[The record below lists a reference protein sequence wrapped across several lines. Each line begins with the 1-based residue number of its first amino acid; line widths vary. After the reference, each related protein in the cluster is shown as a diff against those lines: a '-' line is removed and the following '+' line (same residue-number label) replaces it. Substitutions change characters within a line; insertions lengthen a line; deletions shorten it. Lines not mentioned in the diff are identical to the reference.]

1 MKHKIVLTGLMA
13 ATLACA
19 IMLPE
24 LLEKTPSDQVADATV
39 IEAEEDVE
47 LPVEVLIPIVA
58 YEDAVGD
65 PLLPEPLTLA
75 QVAQQQALALSA
87 TSTVSTTVE
96 RLSVTTTRITTTSSI
111 STTSTASDGN

>member
-1 MKHKIVLTGLMA
+1 MKHKIVLTCLMA
-13 ATLACA
+13 ATLAGA

-24 LLEKTPSDQVADATV
+24 LLEKVPSDEVTDSATPDD
-39 IEAEEDVE
+39 DVE
-47 LPVEVLIPIVA
+47 LPVEMLIPVVA

-75 QVAQQQALALSA
+75 QVAQQQAEALSA
-87 TSTVSTTVE
+87 TSTMSISAET
-96 RLSVTTTRITTTSSI
+96 LSVTTTLATPPSST